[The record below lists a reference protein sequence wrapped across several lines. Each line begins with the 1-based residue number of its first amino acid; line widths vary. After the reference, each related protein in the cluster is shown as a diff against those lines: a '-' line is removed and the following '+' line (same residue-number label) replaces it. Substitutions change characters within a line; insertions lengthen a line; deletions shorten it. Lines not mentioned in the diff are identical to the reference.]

1 MWIELIL
8 ACISLVSMI
17 FKEVFNAKTLADQ
30 EKRAFKLSNDIYMK
44 AVNAALSRQVLSM
57 ADVSEGQKTG
67 WDAADGIDPNTGEPY
82 IKKK

>member
-8 ACISLVSMI
+8 ACISLVAMI
-17 FKEVFNAKTLADQ
+17 FKEVFSAKAIADRKK
-30 EKRAFKLSNDIYMK
+30 EKFKLSNDIYMK

-57 ADVSEGQKTG
+57 GEISDGQKEG

-82 IKKK
+82 IKK